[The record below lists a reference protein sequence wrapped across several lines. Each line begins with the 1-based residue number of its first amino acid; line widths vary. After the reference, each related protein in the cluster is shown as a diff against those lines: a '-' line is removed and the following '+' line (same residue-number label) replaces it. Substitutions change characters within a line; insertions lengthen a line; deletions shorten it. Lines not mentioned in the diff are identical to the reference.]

1 MDHIGIDVHKRESQ
15 IYILAADGAMLERRI
30 RTEGE
35 RFAALLGD
43 LLDRDLFPPAEAAW
57 IRQHVPRTALDLRQL
72 GRAPYVV
79 EPYLEHEGL
88 GVVFSRDLTPR
99 VRRRVRRA
107 DVVFQ

>member
-1 MDHIGIDVHKRESQ
+1 M
-15 IYILAADGAMLERRI
+15 
-30 RTEGE
+30 
-35 RFAALLGD
+35 
-43 LLDRDLFPPAEAAW
+43 
-57 IRQHVPRTALDLRQL
+57 PRTALDLRRL

-88 GVVFSRDLTPR
+88 GIVFSRDLTPR